1 MAGISLKAAFV
12 AGLAAVASALPAA
25 PKLTDRQMKIH
36 ELMKRQSA
44 AEQALGINDF
54 DVLQL

>member
-1 MAGISLKAAFV
+1 MACISLKAALV
-12 AGLAAVASALPAA
+12 AALAAVASALPAA
-25 PKLTDRQMKIH
+25 PKLTERQMKIH
-36 ELMKRQSA
+36 DIMKRQSA

>member
-1 MAGISLKAAFV
+1 MAGITLKAALV
-12 AGLAAVASALPAA
+12 AGLAAVATAMPSAPR
-25 PKLTDRQMKIH
+25 LTDRQMKIH
-36 ELMKRQSA
+36 EIMKRQSA

>member
-1 MAGISLKAAFV
+1 MAGITLKSALV

-25 PKLTDRQMKIH
+25 PRLTDRQMKIH
-36 ELMKRQSA
+36 EVMKRQSA

>member
-1 MAGISLKAAFV
+1 MAGLV
-12 AGLAAVASALPAA
+12 AVASALPAA
-25 PKLTDRQMKIH
+25 PRLTERQMKIH
-36 ELMKRQSA
+36 EVMKRQSA